1 MPRLPVGDTSLSV
14 EMQFATLRLRE
25 RRLNAELEETR
36 LAADGDAAEPI
47 AARRRALELI
57 SEMDSVHRAKLEL
70 IGARSFAAG

>member
-1 MPRLPVGDTSLSV
+1 M
-14 EMQFATLRLRE
+14 RLRE

-36 LAADGDAAEPI
+36 LAADGDTAGPI
-47 AARRRALELI
+47 AARRLELI